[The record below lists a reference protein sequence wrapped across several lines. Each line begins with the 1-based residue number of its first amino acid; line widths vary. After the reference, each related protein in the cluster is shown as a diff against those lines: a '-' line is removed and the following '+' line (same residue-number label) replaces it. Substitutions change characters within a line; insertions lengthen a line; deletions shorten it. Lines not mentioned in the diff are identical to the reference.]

1 MSTQKQVD
9 KFNNFIDK
17 LGLSSGKIVDFSDK
31 SKSVSYYVDYMLM
44 RTQSMFEY
52 KGLPDTVPSKYL
64 ELYMQT
70 RGLTAIATN
79 PKDGKQYALLGGL
92 GGICNAYNVPKF
104 YIGANPW
111 LEWEYELEVD
121 KDCVIFRNDTLYRG
135 LLPII
140 ERYATMLMENDI
152 TIRMAIVNSRIT
164 NLITATSDNQYK
176 AGLQFI
182 QDVENGKLSVIKDNN
197 FSPVQAV
204 PYGSNSQRYI
214 TQLIELEQYLKS
226 QMFNDVGLNANYNMK
241 RETITTSETM
251 MNNDSL
257 LPLCDDMYYY
267 RQESIQKCND
277 MFGWKASVDFSSS
290 WKNRRKEIELEFEK
304 QKTDIESVLNFSKG
318 DETDEVDT
326 SSTD

>member
-31 SKSVSYYVDYMLM
+31 SKAVSYYVDYMLM

-52 KGLPDTVPSKYL
+52 KGLPDTVPPKYL

-79 PKDGKQYALLGGL
+79 PNDGKQYALLGGL
-92 GGICNAYNVPKF
+92 GGVCNAYNVPKF

-111 LEWEYELEVD
+111 LDWEYELEVD
-121 KDCVIFRNDTLYRG
+121 KDCVIFRNDTLYQG

-140 ERYATMLMENDI
+140 QRYGTMLMENDI

-241 RETITTSETM
+241 RETITSTETM

-267 RQESIQKCND
+267 RKEAIQKCND

-290 WKNRRKEIELEFEK
+290 WKNRREEIELEFEK

-326 SSTD
+326 SDTD